1 MLTPDELRELIARW
15 AAAYPS
21 VNAAAH
27 DLKKKLD
34 EERFFSIGIVTA
46 TKRINGDVDGIS
58 YKEAYNIWAVLHDYD
73 S

>member
-1 MLTPDELRELIARW
+1 MITPDELKELIGQW

-27 DLKKKLD
+27 ELKKKLD
-34 EERFFSIGIVTA
+34 EERFFTIGVVTA

-58 YKEAYNIWAVLHDYD
+58 YKEAYNIWRVLHG
-73 S
+73 

>member
-1 MLTPDELRELIARW
+1 MITPDELRELISRW

-27 DLKKKLD
+27 ELKKRLE
-34 EERFFSIGIVTA
+34 EERFFTIGVVTA

-58 YKEAYNIWAVLHDYD
+58 YKEAYNIWRVLHG
-73 S
+73 

>member
-1 MLTPDELRELIARW
+1 MIPPDDLKALIARW

-34 EERFFSIGIVTA
+34 EERFFSIGVVTA

-58 YKEAYNIWAVLHDYD
+58 YREAYNIWSVLHD

>member
-1 MLTPDELRELIARW
+1 MITPDELKELIGKW

-27 DLKKKLD
+27 ELKKRLE
-34 EERFFSIGIVTA
+34 EERFFSIGVVTA

-58 YKEAYNIWAVLHDYD
+58 YREAYNIWSVLHG
-73 S
+73 